1 MKYLFLSCWVNGS
14 FEPDFTF
21 EKTIHSR
28 KELIEIIKTWSPAG
42 IRRVR

>member
-21 EKTIHSR
+21 ETIINSR
-28 KELIEIIKTWSPAG
+28 KELIEIIKTWSPVKI
-42 IRRVR
+42 IRGG